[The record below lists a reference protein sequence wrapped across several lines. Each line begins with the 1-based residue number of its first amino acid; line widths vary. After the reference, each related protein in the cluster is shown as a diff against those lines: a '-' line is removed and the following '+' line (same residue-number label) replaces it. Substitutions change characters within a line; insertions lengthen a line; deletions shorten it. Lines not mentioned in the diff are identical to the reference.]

1 MLLFLLDKRRRSK
14 FLLTQSPLAVP
25 TESRHSVGLR
35 VSNFQSELN
44 FRDCIPSD
52 VAVGNDLQVIA
63 VQMSPRI
70 RNVTRKSIS
79 MFQ

>member
-25 TESRHSVGLR
+25 IESRHSVGLP

-44 FRDCIPSD
+44 FRDDILSD

-63 VQMSPRI
+63 VHLSPRI